1 GVTIQAAGINTISE
15 TTNTNGGTIVI
26 TGTEVDGSA
35 TNEGS
40 LTVGA
45 GTATTSIIQSNTSG
59 SPNVTLEAG
68 SNITLTETGNTIT
81 IAATGGGGL
90 SGSGTTNTIPKFT
103 ASTTL
108 GNSLFT
114 DDGSVTAAGGTA
126 AFRIPNGTTG
136 ERPSTALNG
145 QIRYN
150 TTNSALEYFD
160 GAWEVPLL
168 SASQTGL
175 GASGKLF
182 LGDASGKAT
191 FSDSIQYSGGVFSI
205 NPSATSGTTPFQVTQ
220 IVDGVGTARGIEVRP
235 PVGFTGRALPFTV
248 NINDNR
254 SLSAGNASVNVTLNN
269 NDATNNN
276 YSSFGFLGTFT
287 SGGSGTFGTINC
299 IYTDHNITTSSADIS
314 IRLRDNNVVSDKLI
328 IKSSGN
334 VGIGVTAPTAALHL
348 KAGTATANS
357 APLKFTSGT
366 NLTTAEAGAMEYNGT
381 NLLFTPSTVRHT
393 VNHGLTGSATLDFP
407 STTAQTNSDLTI
419 TVTGASDG
427 DVVSLGVPNAA
438 VTANTCFTAWVSAA
452 NTVTVRFN
460 NYSTGTANPA
470 SATFKVFI
478 TK

>member
-1 GVTIQAAGINTISE
+1 
-15 TTNTNGGTIVI
+15 
-26 TGTEVDGSA
+26 
-35 TNEGS
+35 
-40 LTVGA
+40 
-45 GTATTSIIQSNTSG
+45 
-59 SPNVTLEAG
+59 EAG

-126 AFRIPNGTTG
+126 AFRLPNGTTG

-168 SASQTGL
+168 TDNATTGL
-175 GASGKLF
+175 ETAGRVLIAK
-182 LGDASGKAT
+182 ASGKAGSNAALT
-191 FSDSIQYSGGVFSI
+191 FNETDRRLVISNASQTFASSAKFGIVEDGAGLDALMVSYNSIGGASPSANAAAFQFHRARGSFASPQAVITDDRLGAFLFGGHDGTSIQNGAFFGALCDGTPTAGSVPTRFAIAVG
-205 NPSATSGTTPFQVTQ
+205 TSGSN
-220 IVDGVGTARGIEVRP
+220 RP
-235 PVGFTGRALPFTV
+235 E
-248 NINDNR
+248 
-254 SLSAGNASVNVTLNN
+254 
-269 NDATNNN
+269 
-276 YSSFGFLGTFT
+276 
-287 SGGSGTFGTINC
+287 
-299 IYTDHNITTSSADIS
+299 
-314 IRLRDNNVVSDKLI
+314 RLT

-334 VGIGVTAPTAALHL
+334 VGIGTTTPTAALHL

-407 STTAQTNSDLTI
+407 TTNAQSSSDLTI

-438 VTANTCFTAWVSAA
+438 VTANSCYTAWVSAS
-452 NTVTVRFN
+452 NTVTIRFN
-460 NYSTGTANPA
+460 NYSTGAANPA